1 MSRILEAIKEQSRLA
16 RMRMGQ
22 DAPEYVEIP
31 SMPGIRCVMVPLLE
45 KEAHAG
51 VLAAASLKVD
61 DNAAGMQLRNRVA
74 IDHDVWNA
82 LRDPDDTD
90 KKVFE
95 SVDQMTGLLDPS
107 DIDHLADELTLLM
120 DYASPTADGL
130 SDAEVEELKKAFAE
144 TDWSA
149 LTGRRWAAVKLC
161 VSTLFPELLVV
172 KSRGSG
178 STDSATTTNGND
190 AST

>member
-31 SMPGIRCVMVPLLE
+31 SMEGIRCVMVPLLE

-51 VLAAASLKVD
+51 VLAAASIKVD

-74 IDHDVWNA
+74 INSDVWHS
-82 LRDPDDTD
+82 LRDPDDNA

-95 SVDQMTGLLDPS
+95 SVEQMAEMLEPS
-107 DIDHLADELTLLM
+107 DIDHLADQLTILM
-120 DYASPTADGL
+120 DYASPAADGL
-130 SDAEVEELKKAFAE
+130 SDEEVEELKKAFGE

-161 VSTLFPELLVV
+161 VSTLFPELLAV

-178 STDSATTTNGND
+178 STDSATTTNAND
-190 AST
+190 EST